1 MNQVSAFL
9 FYPHKFLSFSVMTHT
24 FLFVFV
30 GPFFGSQ
37 TLPSPSSRS
46 QGSSPVQSP
55 RSSNTSSHA
64 ETPGYP
70 WFFNADRKRAES
82 LLKNGKIKIIVY
94 FQDFVTISYFDIF
107 TTAKDGTFLIRP
119 SKHGGES
126 ASFTLSLQYNRR
138 VFHVLI
144 RQRPDG
150 KLALGSEKNDENV
163 LY

>member
-1 MNQVSAFL
+1 
-9 FYPHKFLSFSVMTHT
+9 MTHT